1 MFLDYA
7 INLEVP
13 PKALVESSFTL
24 KFPYKLSTFILLLPS
39 TYIKVAYFIF

>member
-24 KFPYKLSTFILLLPS
+24 KFPYKLSTFILLPS
-39 TYIKVAYFIF
+39 TYTKVAYFIF